1 MKGIESLRIQSFK
14 GFWKSRK
21 IPVSD
26 FENPG
31 IRILKKSLDP
41 GIPQGPG
48 LQDPCEVDE
57 MVQYTMTSLLKQN
70 RLACGQELFLRH
82 LTLVLSSV
90 YGV

>member
-1 MKGIESLRIQSFK
+1 MKGVESLRIQLFK
-14 GFWKSRK
+14 GFWKSW
-21 IPVSD
+21 
-26 FENPG
+26 
-31 IRILKKSLDP
+31 DP

-57 MVQYTMTSLLKQN
+57 MVQYTMTTLLKQN